1 MRTLNKKQ
9 VVNGDLTL
17 SRHHRML
24 SRSAVPTCPLQSRY
38 RRYPFQSRSYGGPV
52 DITLVME
59 RWTCERD
66 YETICVYY
74 LHIPP
79 MEF

>member
-1 MRTLNKKQ
+1 M
-9 VVNGDLTL
+9 
-17 SRHHRML
+17 
-24 SRSAVPTCPLQSRY
+24 
-38 RRYPFQSRSYGGPV
+38 